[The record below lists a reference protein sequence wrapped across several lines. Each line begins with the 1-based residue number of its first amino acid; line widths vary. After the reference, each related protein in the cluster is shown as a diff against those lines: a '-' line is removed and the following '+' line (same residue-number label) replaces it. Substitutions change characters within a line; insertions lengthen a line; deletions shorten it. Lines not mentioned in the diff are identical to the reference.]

1 METVL
6 FVKLDA
12 TVAPRLNQDTF
23 ASCLLLRLI
32 RDRFDRKKWV
42 KKTNEL
48 IKNVV
53 LVSGD
58 YMKHPIVCPGML
70 TEDVTINI
78 DEKISSD
85 EFET

>member
-1 METVL
+1 MG
-6 FVKLDA
+6 D
-12 TVAPRLNQDTF
+12 
-23 ASCLLLRLI
+23 
-32 RDRFDRKKWV
+32 
-42 KKTNEL
+42 KTNKL